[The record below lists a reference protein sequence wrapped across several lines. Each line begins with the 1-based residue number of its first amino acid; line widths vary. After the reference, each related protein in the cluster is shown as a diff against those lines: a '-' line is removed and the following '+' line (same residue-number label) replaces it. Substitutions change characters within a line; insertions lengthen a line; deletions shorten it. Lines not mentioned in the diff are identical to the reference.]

1 MRWAVGQRAASG
13 AHYSRVMSTEPR
25 VAPPATSV
33 ARGVARA
40 GDDTVAAAS
49 ATARVV
55 LYSDDSSTREAV
67 RRAVGRRASKDT
79 PRVDWL
85 EVATPDAMF
94 AAVAAGGVDLLVLDG
109 ETAKVGGFGLAREIK
124 DSYFD
129 APPVLLLVARAQDAW
144 IAAWSQADATVP
156 YPLKPMEVADTV
168 AGLLRA
174 RTSA

>member
-1 MRWAVGQRAASG
+1 MSLEPASSQSVAPAVASAPGTDRRAA
-13 AHYSRVMSTEPR
+13 P
-25 VAPPATSV
+25 
-33 ARGVARA
+33 
-40 GDDTVAAAS
+40 
-49 ATARVV
+49 ARVV
-55 LYSDDSSTREAV
+55 LYSDDADTRLAV

-79 PRVDWL
+79 PLVEWL

-109 ETAKVGGFGLAREIK
+109 ETAKVGGFGLAREVK
-124 DSYFD
+124 DTYFD

-168 AGLLRA
+168 ASLLRA
-174 RTSA
+174 RVAA

>member
-1 MRWAVGQRAASG
+1 
-13 AHYSRVMSTEPR
+13 MSTEPT
-25 VAPPATSV
+25 VAPSATSV
-33 ARGVARA
+33 ARGPAGPGGNAGAVRA
-40 GDDTVAAAS
+40 T
-49 ATARVV
+49 TARVV

-79 PRVDWL
+79 PMVEWL

-109 ETAKVGGFGLAREIK
+109 ETAKVGGFGLAREVK
-124 DSYFD
+124 DTYFD

-174 RTSA
+174 RASA

>member
-1 MRWAVGQRAASG
+1 
-13 AHYSRVMSTEPR
+13 MSTEPVLAPSATP
-25 VAPPATSV
+25 VAP
-33 ARGVARA
+33 GVSRA
-40 GDDTVAAAS
+40 GDGAVAPAAR
-49 ATARVV
+49 TARVV
-55 LYSDDSSTREAV
+55 LYSDDSSTRAAV

-79 PRVDWL
+79 PVVEWL
-85 EVATPDAMF
+85 EVATPDAMV

-109 ETAKVGGFGLAREIK
+109 ETAKVGGFGLAREVK
-124 DSYFD
+124 DTYFD

-156 YPLKPMEVADTV
+156 YPLKPMEVAETV